1 MEFKSIQPFIFN
13 SFDKTFSYSII
24 PAISFPAHTL
34 FYFSYLSSMYSSTL
48 LFLSLASESLDF
60 KKPSES
66 RIFEFDKKL
75 FKYGTLQAQQ
85 K

>member
-1 MEFKSIQPFIFN
+1 M
-13 SFDKTFSYSII
+13 
-24 PAISFPAHTL
+24 L
-34 FYFSYLSSMYSSTL
+34 FYYK
-48 LFLSLASESLDF
+48 LSLASESRDI

-75 FKYGTLQAQQ
+75 YKYGTLQAKQ

>member
-1 MEFKSIQPFIFN
+1 M
-13 SFDKTFSYSII
+13 
-24 PAISFPAHTL
+24 
-34 FYFSYLSSMYSSTL
+34 YLGDIT
-48 LFLSLASESLDF
+48 LASESQDI

-75 FKYGTLQAQQ
+75 YKYGTLQAKQ